1 MEECLKGEN
10 FHNLKIEEKKHTV
23 KQSVH
28 IYEVWQFERR
38 ISLVIVTVSNLTLQ
52 FIDLHNEHVCPL

>member
-10 FHNLKIEEKKHTV
+10 FHNLKIEGKKYTV

-28 IYEVWQFERR
+28 IYEVWQFELQ

-52 FIDLHNEHVCPL
+52 FIDLYNEHVCPL